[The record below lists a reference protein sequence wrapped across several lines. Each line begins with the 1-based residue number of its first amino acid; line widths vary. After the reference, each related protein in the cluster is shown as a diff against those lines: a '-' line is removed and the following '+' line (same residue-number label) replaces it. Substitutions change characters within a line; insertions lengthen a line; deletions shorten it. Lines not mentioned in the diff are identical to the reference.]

1 MVSPYLRSRV
11 QSQPMDQHSRLTI
24 GAFAAQA
31 CVTVETLRYYQR
43 IGLLREPGR
52 PDGGIRRYG
61 PADVARVKFVK
72 AAQHL
77 GFSLDEIGTLLQLE
91 DGNHCGEARALA
103 QHKLDDV
110 RERLAALR
118 HVEVLL
124 GKLVRECG
132 GAQGTVFCPLIAALQ
147 KQPSTSQAE
156 ASGSLNSVS
165 A

>member
-1 MVSPYLRSRV
+1 MEQISR
-11 QSQPMDQHSRLTI
+11 HLTI

-77 GFSLDEIGTLLQLE
+77 GFSLGEIGTLLQLE
-91 DGNHCGEARALA
+91 DGTHCGEARTLA

-110 RERLAALR
+110 RIKLAALR
-118 HVEVLL
+118 RVDSVLAE
-124 GKLVRECG
+124 LVRECDD
-132 GAQGTVFCPLIAALQ
+132 ARGTISCPLIAALQ
-147 KQPSTSQAE
+147 KH
-156 ASGSLNSVS
+156 
-165 A
+165 